1 MKAFGDS
8 AGESDSKDA
17 AQTPEEEQPN
27 VVSVF
32 VCGIA
37 VSSPRLFQYTAGI
50 VVVLTQIISI
60 YSLYCSN
67 VNPRLFQYAACIVSM

>member
-8 AGESDSKDA
+8 AGESGSKDA

-37 VSSPRLFQYTAGI
+37 VSNARLFQYTACI
-50 VVVLTQIISI
+50 VAVLSR
-60 YSLYCSN
+60 
-67 VNPRLFQYAACIVSM
+67 RLF